1 MIFFKTKRWS
11 RKKQAIFFKQLG
23 QLIKAGYS
31 LNRAL
36 ILLSVIL
43 NKECTVI
50 ITMQK
55 QLQDTANLPEI
66 LKPYVH
72 RSIVRELS
80 FVNLHGNLTGYLTE
94 LGERIDR
101 QVRQENRLRQ
111 LMYYPVFLIVITLII
126 ACFFAMYLLPLLDIS
141 ETFSGLNILIKVLYL
156 TVVIFGI
163 VIYGYKVKFARL
175 SKLTQLKWLLKLP
188 YFGQLLRLY
197 FSNRVALHL
206 ALLFE
211 NGVGLIQIIEYC
223 RKCEDNPL
231 LMESAQ
237 LASLELQKGDSL
249 VTLLTNSQ
257 LFSPQ
262 LAHIFQQ
269 GKRQNEI
276 GEDLLRIARN
286 DFTHFEQKLNQL
298 FVLIQ
303 PTIFIVVA
311 AVIVWLYMMLLT
323 PMYGEM
329 EALLAS

>member
-36 ILLSVIL
+36 ILLSVML
-43 NKECTVI
+43 NKDCTVI
-50 ITMQK
+50 MTMQK
-55 QLQDTANLPEI
+55 HLQSTANLPAI

-72 RSIVRELS
+72 RSIVKELN

-94 LGERIDR
+94 LGERIER

-111 LMYYPVFLIVITLII
+111 LMYYPIFLIVITLII
-126 ACFFAMYLLPLLDIS
+126 AGFFAVYLLPLLGIN
-141 ETFSGLNILIKVLYL
+141 EAFNGLKTLIKGLWL
-156 TVVIFGI
+156 TVLIVGI
-163 VIYGYKVKFARL
+163 VSYVYRVKFARL
-175 SKLTQLKWLLKLP
+175 SKLTQLKWLLRIP

-249 VTLLTNSQ
+249 VALLTNSQ

-262 LAHIFQQ
+262 LAYIFQQ

-276 GEDLLRIARN
+276 GEDLLQIARN
-286 DFTHFEQKLNQL
+286 DFTHFEQKINQL

-303 PTIFIVVA
+303 PTIFIIVA
-311 AVIVWLYMMLLT
+311 AVIVWLYMMILT

-329 EALLAS
+329 GALLAS